1 MRCWLAGL
9 LLLCML
15 AAAQALQ
22 WSEVENVVVQARPG
36 PALWHITRGDSEVWL
51 LGVVGAMP
59 KDLDWNKQY
68 LSELLDGANAIL
80 MPPKANVNLVDIG
93 WFLITHGSELSLPR
107 GQALEPSLP
116 EPLRA
121 RFVAART
128 ALGRDEDRYRTDT
141 PIRAALRLQ
150 QDYLEKAALS
160 GSEPRET
167 VESLASRK
175 RIKNAPVTRF
185 DAMDAVR
192 DVLKLTSE
200 QQHAC
205 LSQAVED
212 VQWGLAHAAAAG
224 RAWAVGD
231 VRGVKANY
239 AESRLGGCIIAA
251 VQAIADINARN
262 TSEYASAITAA
273 LNKPGKTIV
282 VVNVGPLLRKGG
294 VLEKLEA
301 QHITVEGPAD

>member
-1 MRCWLAGL
+1 M
-9 LLLCML
+9 
-15 AAAQALQ
+15 
-22 WSEVENVVVQARPG
+22 
-36 PALWHITRGDSEVWL
+36 
-51 LGVVGAMP
+51 
-59 KDLDWNKQY
+59 
-68 LSELLDGANAIL
+68 
-80 MPPKANVNLVDIG
+80 
-93 WFLITHGSELSLPR
+93 
-107 GQALEPSLP
+107 
-116 EPLRA
+116 
-121 RFVAART
+121 
-128 ALGRDEDRYRTDT
+128 
-141 PIRAALRLQ
+141 Q

-175 RIKNAPVTRF
+175 RIKNTPVTRF

-192 DVLKLTSE
+192 DVLKLTPE
-200 QQHAC
+200 QQHTC
-205 LSQAVED
+205 LAQAVED
-212 VQWGLAHAAAAG
+212 VQWGLAHASAAG

-251 VQAIADINARN
+251 VQKISDINTRN
-262 TSEYASAITAA
+262 ITEYAGAITAA

-301 QHITVEGPAD
+301 QHIAVEGPAD

>member
-9 LLLCML
+9 LLLSAP
-15 AAAQALQ
+15 AAAQTLQ
-22 WSEVENVVVQARPG
+22 WSEVETVVVKARSG

-68 LSELLDGANAIL
+68 LSELLDGAGAIL
-80 MPPKANVNLVDIG
+80 LPPKANVNLLDIG

-107 GQALEPSLP
+107 GQALEASLP
-116 EPLRA
+116 EPLRN
-121 RFVAART
+121 RFVAARK

-175 RIKNAPVTRF
+175 RIRSAPVTRF

-192 DVLKLTSE
+192 DVLKLTPE
-200 QQHAC
+200 QQHTC

-212 VQWGLAHAAAAG
+212 VQLGLAHAGAAG

-251 VQAIADINARN
+251 VQKISDINARN
-262 TSEYASAITAA
+262 TTEYASAITAA

-301 QHITVEGPAD
+301 QHIAVEGPAD